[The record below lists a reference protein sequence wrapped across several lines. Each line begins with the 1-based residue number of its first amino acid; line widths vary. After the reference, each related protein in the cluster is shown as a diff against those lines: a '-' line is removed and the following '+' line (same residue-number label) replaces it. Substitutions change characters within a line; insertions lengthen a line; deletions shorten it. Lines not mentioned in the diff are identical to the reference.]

1 MLKSASRAFSTSR
14 ALLKKTPQMPPRPKV
29 DENEIRESFI
39 RGSGPGGQC
48 INRRSTRCQITHIPT
63 GLVVSSQKT
72 RSLEENRKIARQIL
86 ADKLELMFAPPGT
99 SRKDVVGAF
108 KKNKIDRAQKKK
120 DRKYKQLSSGAEEE
134 AELANQKAKE
144 AFEQLMKQLG
154 K

>member
-1 MLKSASRAFSTSR
+1 
-14 ALLKKTPQMPPRPKV
+14 
-29 DENEIRESFI
+29 
-39 RGSGPGGQC
+39 
-48 INRRSTRCQITHIPT
+48 
-63 GLVVSSQKT
+63 
-72 RSLEENRKIARQIL
+72 
-86 ADKLELMFAPPGT
+86 MFAPPGT

>member
-1 MLKSASRAFSTSR
+1 
-14 ALLKKTPQMPPRPKV
+14 MPPRPKV

-99 SRKDVVGAF
+99 SRKDV
-108 KKNKIDRAQKKK
+108 KKK